1 MLNWPDCFLTKA
13 LEGNI
18 FVVDTTPLDNNYN
31 LKISIPAVRRRDVV
45 VVVVGGGGGGGAT
58 AGKRVGV
65 GHRRRRLRRGG
76 WVIGEGCEIIP
87 VAVHDPEAE
96 IYEL

>member
-1 MLNWPDCFLTKA
+1 MLLIGCLLLISQSGA
-13 LEGNI
+13 SLL
-18 FVVDTTPLDNNYN
+18 VDTTLDNDYN